1 MDTEKTLKLTPEFIE
16 SIKKNL
22 LEEKTRIETELAGIG
37 QKEEGGNGKFNVNFP
52 NYGDEEEDSV
62 VEVADYETNLS
73 VGKGI
78 EKLLRDIESSLAR
91 IEKGTYGTCKYCE
104 KPIDPKRLLARPT
117 SSSCVECKKTINLE
131 V

>member
-1 MDTEKTLKLTPEFIE
+1 MDTEKTQKITPEFIE

-22 LEEKTRIETELAGIG
+22 LEEKTRIETALSGIG

-78 EKLLRDIESSLAR
+78 EKLLRDILGSLAR
-91 IEKGTYGTCKYCE
+91 IEEGTYGTCKYCE

>member
-1 MDTEKTLKLTPEFIE
+1 MDTEKNPKLTPEFIE

>member
-1 MDTEKTLKLTPEFIE
+1 MDTEKTPKITAEFIE
-16 SIKKNL
+16 NIKKNL
-22 LEEKTRIETELAGIG
+22 LEEKTRIQTALSGIG
-37 QKEEGGNGKFNVNFP
+37 QKDEGGNGKFNVNFP